1 MAPEEARRQFGES
14 MGGRGP
20 GDAMVAQLTDA
31 DSWAASCTSKG
42 GVCVVAAL
50 APDAGADAGAH
61 AAQLAVLRAA
71 AEGRGDQPLHF
82 CWFEAGVGA
91 PPHTA
96 AFAAALGLDG
106 GATPPQLVAVA
117 PKKERAAVMTGRF
130 EKARSRVG
138 WVGCAALVCA

>member
-20 GDAMVAQLTDA
+20 ADAMVAQITDT

-50 APDAGADAGAH
+50 APASGADADAH
-61 AAQLAVLRAA
+61 AAQLAVLRSA

-82 CWFEAGVGA
+82 CWFEAGPGA
-91 PPHTA
+91 PRQGA

-106 GATPPQLVAVA
+106 GSTPPQLVALA

-130 EKARSRVG
+130 EKASAELG
-138 WVGCAALVCA
+138 